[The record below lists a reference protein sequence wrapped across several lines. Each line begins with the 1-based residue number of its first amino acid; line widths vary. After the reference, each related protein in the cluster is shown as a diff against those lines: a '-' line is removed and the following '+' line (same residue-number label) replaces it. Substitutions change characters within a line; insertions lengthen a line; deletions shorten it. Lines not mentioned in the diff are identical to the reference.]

1 MEDKTCLEVADGLP
15 DYASRA
21 LWRRAH
27 SHLLMLVASMTCLEG
42 GGILPLHASE
52 PLCCGD
58 LEESSHQIVLVEDM
72 ICLEGGDIPQQHGD
86 SLEHCFS

>member
-1 MEDKTCLEVADGLP
+1 MEAADGLP

-42 GGILPLHASE
+42 GGILPPSASE

-58 LEESSHQIVLVEDM
+58 LEESSHLIVLVEDM
-72 ICLEGGDIPQQHGD
+72 ICLEGGDIPHQHGD
-86 SLEHCFS
+86 SREHCSS